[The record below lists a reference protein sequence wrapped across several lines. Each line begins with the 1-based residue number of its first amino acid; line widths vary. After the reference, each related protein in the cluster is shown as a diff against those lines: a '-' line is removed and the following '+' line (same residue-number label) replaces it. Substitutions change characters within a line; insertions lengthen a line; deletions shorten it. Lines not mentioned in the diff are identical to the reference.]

1 MDGMDHDEEGDMD
14 GMDHHAEG
22 DMDGMDHHAEGD
34 MDGMDH
40 DEEAAEG
47 HDDAETRVLNQSV
60 YTLTATGALIE
71 RVRA

>member
-1 MDGMDHDEEGDMD
+1 MDHHAEGDND

-22 DMDGMDHHAEGD
+22 DNDGMDHHAEGD
-34 MDGMDH
+34 NDGMDH
-40 DEEAAEG
+40 HAGESAEG
-47 HDDAETRVLNQSV
+47 HDEAETRVMNETV